1 MMKLDQSATTP
12 HGTAVILFA
21 HGSRD
26 PLWRASIDAVAAR
39 LHEIAPAVPTACAF
53 LELMS
58 PTLDEAVDTLVSGGA
73 RQLRVLPLFLGVG
86 RHARDDL
93 PVLLAAA
100 RARHPGVRIDALPAV
115 GEDRRV
121 IDLLARIALD

>member
-1 MMKLDQSATTP
+1 MMTPQEPTSTP
-12 HGTAVILFA
+12 HGLAVILFA

-39 LHEIAPAVPTACAF
+39 LRDLAPTVPTAYAF
-53 LELMS
+53 LELMT
-58 PTLDEAVDTLVSGGA
+58 PTLDEAVDTLVRDGA

-86 RHARDDL
+86 RHAREDL
-93 PVLLAAA
+93 PALLAAA
-100 RARHPGVRIDALPAV
+100 RAQHPGVRIDALPPV
-115 GEDRRV
+115 GEDPRV